1 MNNTTLAGAIGAGGL
16 VIQIIIGFALTGS
29 GNPSGNMI
37 ILPHMLIGIGGIALV
52 AFLASSIFLNPA
64 PTVSRLV
71 YALAFVL
78 TLAQVALGFRELS
91 SPDQMLLMTHEG
103 IAFAILILWGSAGVF
118 TAPGADETDGGGEHG
133 RTCLAKVVAL
143 FEPMANAFLTLAIKL
158 GRHPCIVS
166 VRAIFEVELP

>member
-1 MNNTTLAGAIGAGGL
+1 MTPQARSLNNTTLAGVIGAVGL

-29 GNPSGNMI
+29 GNPSGSMI

-64 PTVSRLV
+64 STVSRLV

-103 IAFAILILWGSAGVF
+103 IAFAILILLGLGGML
-118 TAPGADETDGGGEHG
+118 TARG
-133 RTCLAKVVAL
+133 RRKSMVATTTTTTTAA
-143 FEPMANAFLTLAIKL
+143 PA
-158 GRHPCIVS
+158 
-166 VRAIFEVELP
+166 